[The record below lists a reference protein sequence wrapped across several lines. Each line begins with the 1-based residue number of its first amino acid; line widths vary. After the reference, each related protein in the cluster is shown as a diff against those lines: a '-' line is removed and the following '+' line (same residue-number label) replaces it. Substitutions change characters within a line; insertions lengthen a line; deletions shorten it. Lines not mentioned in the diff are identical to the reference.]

1 MAFSLYSLLMSKP
14 LLQALLR
21 VIFLWWVIGLIY
33 WAWDNPAGIQ
43 AALDRLN
50 GLRAFVGLDAVGPP
64 LVTVLTDASALW
76 ALLAHWTVPALVM
89 VAVAVGLGIGLAE
102 LQVRGVVET
111 RAATIAPSE
120 RWRGASL
127 TLGMLPR
134 PPQPSFVETP
144 LPAEFQDIPS
154 PYKEFLHEVLSVL
167 AGYPDAYAGPGH
179 AVTLLEHTANV
190 LAKAKEAGQTAL
202 QLCLAASHDL
212 GKISAYTRSSSGEWR
227 LEKSHERES
236 ARWTSRLSSWADL
249 SETERQALILAL
261 NYFHTP
267 ELLPSLGSNKEASR
281 QAKLLL
287 KAVATADQAATA
299 DEKQA
304 VLDATNLPGLA
315 LRALLDNLPKIP
327 FQIPGTGKGQRAAA
341 FKKGH
346 RVYLLEAPFRDRV
359 LPTLSSDIVA
369 ALGRN
374 FRMKG
379 QMHPL
384 TIALCQALHQ
394 EGWLVT
400 SIENMTVAPKMPLWR
415 LRSGTS
421 EFSGVLVMDFPENLI
436 DLLPTQN
443 TTYDLTILGPQAR
456 QDDALDK
463 GLMSSLL
470 GGLPP
475 ADEPPTG
482 ADAAPAE
489 PANQP
494 PDHPSSPE

>member
-1 MAFSLYSLLMSKP
+1 M
-14 LLQALLR
+14 LR
-21 VIFLWWVIGLIY
+21 VILLWWTVLLVY

-43 AALDRLN
+43 SALDRLN
-50 GLRAFVGLDAVGPP
+50 GLRGFFGMDPVGPP
-64 LVTVLTDASALW
+64 LVTVLTDASALGTLF
-76 ALLAHWTVPALVM
+76 ASWTLPALGVVG
-89 VAVAVGLGIGLAE
+89 VAVVLGIWLAE
-102 LQVRGVVET
+102 LQVRGVAQA

-120 RWRGASL
+120 RWRGASI
-127 TLGMLPR
+127 TLGTL
-134 PPQPSFVETP
+134 PQPPAPAFVETP
-144 LPAEFQDIPS
+144 LPEAFHDMPS
-154 PYKEFLHEVLSVL
+154 PYKEFLHEVLNVL
-167 AGYPDAYAGPGH
+167 AGYPNAYAGPGH
-179 AVTLLEHTANV
+179 AVTLLEHTTNV
-190 LAKAKEAGQTAL
+190 LAKSKEAGQTAL
-202 QLCLAASHDL
+202 QLCLAAAHDL

-287 KAVATADQAATA
+287 KAVTVADQAATA
-299 DEKQA
+299 EEKQA
-304 VLDATNLPGLA
+304 VLDSTNLPGLA

-374 FRMKG
+374 FRIKG

-384 TIALCQALHQ
+384 TVALCQALHQ

-400 SIENMTVAPKMPLWR
+400 SIESMSVSPKMPLWR

-436 DLLPTQN
+436 DLLPSQN

-456 QDDALDK
+456 QDESLDK
-463 GLMSSLL
+463 GLMASLL

-475 ADEPPTG
+475 PAELP
-482 ADAAPAE
+482 AAPEPASELSTISAE
-489 PANQP
+489 PAGEP
-494 PDHPSSPE
+494 GGDSVPKDPLPL